1 MEILNFHQ
9 SYEQEIINK
18 TKKATIRLG
27 DKTDKYR
34 DGQQVM
40 IAVVKHDFR
49 QDKIGEAIIE
59 KSYSKQLKD
68 LVEED
73 LAGESEDV
81 NSREKLKLALSKLHG
96 VPIGNNALVTVIK
109 FYFI

>member
-9 SYEQEIINK
+9 SYEKEIINK
-18 TKKATIRLG
+18 TKYTTIRLG
-27 DKTDKYR
+27 EKTDRYQ

-40 IAVVKHDFR
+40 VAVVKHDFR

-59 KSYSKQLKD
+59 KCYCKQIKD
-68 LVEED
+68 LTAED
-73 LAGESEDV
+73 LDGESEDV
-81 NSREKLKLALSKLHG
+81 NSKEKLKLALNKLHG
-96 VPIGNNALVTVIK
+96 VPVGNNSLVTVIK